1 MIKPKLYY
9 HFKESIK
16 NRVKYLKRME
26 NYFTYRELYIQSK
39 YKLLI
44 RKPLISLFLLII
56 NLPINLFNYF
66 VFLKD
71 RYDYEN
77 AKVEIEVMA
86 IYLWEIDQ
94 KEIDDGKKLWRNKD
108 LLSIVDKKNNKLE
121 DRDQYH

>member
-1 MIKPKLYY
+1 MKPKLYY

-44 RKPLISLFLLII
+44 KKPFISMFLLII
-56 NLPINLFNYF
+56 NLPTNLFNYF
-66 VFLKD
+66 VYLKD
-71 RYDYEN
+71 RYNYEN

-94 KEIDDGKKLWRNKD
+94 KEIEAGKQLWRNKD
-108 LLSIVDKKNNKLE
+108 FLSIMDKKYNKPE

>member
-1 MIKPKLYY
+1 MKPKLYY

-16 NRVKYLKRME
+16 NRNKYLKRME

-66 VFLKD
+66 VYLKD

>member
-1 MIKPKLYY
+1 
-9 HFKESIK
+9 
-16 NRVKYLKRME
+16 ME

-66 VFLKD
+66 VYLKD

-94 KEIDDGKKLWRNKD
+94 KEIEAGKQLWRNKD
-108 LLSIVDKKNNKLE
+108 LLSIIVKKYNKPE

>member
-1 MIKPKLYY
+1 
-9 HFKESIK
+9 
-16 NRVKYLKRME
+16 ME
-26 NYFTYRELYIQSK
+26 NYFTYRELYMQSK

-108 LLSIVDKKNNKLE
+108 RLSIVDKKNNKLE

>member
-1 MIKPKLYY
+1 
-9 HFKESIK
+9 
-16 NRVKYLKRME
+16 ME

-39 YKLLI
+39 YKLFI
-44 RKPLISLFLLII
+44 RKPFISMFLLII
-56 NLPINLFNYF
+56 NLPTSLFNYS
-66 VFLKD
+66 VYLKD

>member
-1 MIKPKLYY
+1 
-9 HFKESIK
+9 
-16 NRVKYLKRME
+16 ME
-26 NYFTYRELYIQSK
+26 NYFTYRELCIQSK

-66 VFLKD
+66 VYLKD

-94 KEIDDGKKLWRNKD
+94 KEIEAGKQLWRNKD
-108 LLSIVDKKNNKLE
+108 FLSKVDKKNNKLE

>member
-1 MIKPKLYY
+1 
-9 HFKESIK
+9 
-16 NRVKYLKRME
+16 ME

-71 RYDYEN
+71 SYDYEN

-94 KEIDDGKKLWRNKD
+94 KEIEAGKQLWRNKD
-108 LLSIVDKKNNKLE
+108 LLSILDKKYNKPE

>member
-1 MIKPKLYY
+1 
-9 HFKESIK
+9 
-16 NRVKYLKRME
+16 ME

-108 LLSIVDKKNNKLE
+108 LLSIVDKKNNKAE